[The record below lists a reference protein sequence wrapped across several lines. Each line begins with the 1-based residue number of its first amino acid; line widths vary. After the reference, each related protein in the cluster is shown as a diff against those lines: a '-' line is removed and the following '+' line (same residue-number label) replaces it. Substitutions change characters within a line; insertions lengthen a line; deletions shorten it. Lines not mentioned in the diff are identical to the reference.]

1 MFMDTFVIPVHLA
14 GDSAIL
20 NDGDESGTHKSS
32 IYIPWLRKTKYLAVE
47 SVVQRRPE
55 HTGQYPCFCLLLS
68 SFEAHLLFSWPC
80 ASGSYRA

>member
-55 HTGQYPCFCLLLS
+55 HTG
-68 SFEAHLLFSWPC
+68 
-80 ASGSYRA
+80 